1 MSIQH
6 LKSNF
11 DPIYILSIT
20 IWIAMGI
27 SALLNNLLVLLF
39 VGFCGI
45 ILLLN
50 HLIFSLRNTSINQQ
64 IPKTPKKPKKI
75 KKVIEVLVDEDGNE
89 IV

>member
-6 LKSNF
+6 LKSKF
-11 DPIYILSIT
+11 DTIYILSIT
-20 IWIAMGI
+20 ILIAMGI

-39 VGFCGI
+39 VGFCGN
-45 ILLLN
+45 ILLVN
-50 HLIFSLRNTSINQQ
+50 HLIFSLKNTCINQQ
-64 IPKTPKKPKKI
+64 IPKTPKKTKKI

>member
-1 MSIQH
+1 
-6 LKSNF
+6 
-11 DPIYILSIT
+11 
-20 IWIAMGI
+20 MGI

-39 VGFCGI
+39 VGFCGN
-45 ILLLN
+45 ILLVN
-50 HLIFSLRNTSINQQ
+50 HLISSLKNTSINQQ

>member
-6 LKSNF
+6 LKSKF

-20 IWIAMGI
+20 ILIAMGI

-39 VGFCGI
+39 VGFCGNI
-45 ILLLN
+45 LLN
-50 HLIFSLRNTSINQQ
+50 HLISSLKNTSINQQ